1 MKILFYATYPNIAT
15 GYSRI
20 GNILTNY
27 LAEKGHDV
35 YYFGISNFKTNT
47 VDRYI
52 HPNIKLIDALE
63 EEKKLNSNE
72 LYGVNTICDFVLKI
86 NPDIVFL
93 YNDLIVI
100 SRIFNNFHDVG
111 IVKNFK
117 IITYLDLVYPYEK
130 IRLINHINSY
140 SDAILVFSD
149 YWKNN
154 LISMGIDENKIG
166 ILYHGFD
173 DENFFE
179 IENSDA
185 KKYFNFEPDDFLI
198 LNTNRNSYRK
208 AIDKTIDAFIKFL
221 RLKNMNPKIKLFLNM
236 DIQKNENSSMVSS
249 SCDVLNYIKISCLEN
264 NLDFQHVLNKYIFVG
279 QKDKLTDQ
287 ELNKLYNACD
297 IGLNTCLGEGF
308 GLCNL
313 EHAGVGKPQ
322 IISNVGGLS
331 DIFKSDYSFPIN
343 PTEKIYVGN
352 ELDYHGGY
360 LELCPVSEFVNGLDT
375 YYNNRVLANEHGNKS
390 MEIIRKKYNWK
401 KILDELD
408 EFIIGL

>member
-236 DIQKNENSSMVSS
+236 DIRKNENSSMVSS

>member
-130 IRLINHINSY
+130 IRLINHINSH